1 MQNQQGY
8 TLHEEAQPLV
18 SFIITYYNLPV
29 QMLFECIDSVL
40 ALALQPAEREIIV
53 IDDGSEVSPIN
64 GLMQYGD
71 NIIYV
76 RQKNAGVSVA
86 RNTALQMAKGKYIQI
101 IDGDDTL
108 QKAPYEHCLN
118 IIRRDPDADM
128 VMFDFTKSQNT
139 AFSSQTY
146 TTSDKMSG
154 ATYMNNHSIHGAVCC
169 CLFRQSIRGRLE
181 FSPGIY
187 YGEDEEFT
195 PQLLVRAETVYST
208 NAQAYYYRQR
218 KTSAVHKIDENCKQ
232 KRLNYTSTV
241 IDRLNNMIDHLPHN
255 DRLAMQRRVAQLTMD
270 YIYNIIMLT
279 QSQKELDERLEEL
292 HKKGLFPLP
301 DRNYTQKYKWFRK
314 MTNSKTGRFIL
325 LHRLPLL
332 KKER

>member
-1 MQNQQGY
+1 MQNLQSISKIDKK
-8 TLHEEAQPLV
+8 PLV

-29 QMLFECIDSVL
+29 QMLFECIDSLL
-40 ALALQPAEREIIV
+40 ALALLPAEREIIV
-53 IDDGSEVSPIN
+53 IDDGSEVSPMN

-71 NIIYV
+71 DIIYV

-101 IDGDDTL
+101 IDGDDML
-108 QKAPYEHCLN
+108 LKAPYEHCLN
-118 IIRRDPDADM
+118 IIRIDPDTDM
-128 VMFDFTKSQNT
+128 VMFDFTKSQSPT
-139 AFSSQTY
+139 SSSRTY
-146 TTSDKMSG
+146 TTSNKMSG
-154 ATYMNNHSIHGAVCC
+154 ASYMNNHNMHGAVWC
-169 CLFRQSIRGRLE
+169 CLFREAIRGTLE

-195 PQLLVRAETVYST
+195 PQLLVRAETIYST
-208 NAQAYYYRQR
+208 DAQAYYYRQR
-218 KTSAVHKIDENCKQ
+218 NTSAVHKGDENSKQ
-232 KRLNYTSTV
+232 KRLNDTRTV
-241 IDRLNNMIDHLPHN
+241 IDRLNDMSDHLPHN

-279 QSQKELDERLEEL
+279 HSQKELDERLEEL

-301 DRNYTQKYKWFRK
+301 DRNYSQKYKWFRK
-314 MTNSKTGRFIL
+314 MTNSKTGRFLL
-325 LHRLPLL
+325 LHSLPLL

>member
-1 MQNQQGY
+1 MQNRKNS
-8 TLHEEAQPLV
+8 TLLQKAQPLV
-18 SFIITYYNLPV
+18 SFIVTCYNLPL
-29 QMLFECIDSVL
+29 QMLCECIDSIR
-40 ALALQPAEREIIV
+40 ALSLLPSEREIIV

-71 NIIYV
+71 DIIYV

-86 RNTALQMAKGKYIQI
+86 RNTSLQMAKGKYIQI
-101 IDGDDTL
+101 IDGDDKL
-108 QKAPYEHCLN
+108 LKVPYEHCLN
-118 IIRRDPDADM
+118 IIRIDPDADM
-128 VMFDFTKSQNT
+128 VMFDFTKSQSPV
-139 AFSSQTY
+139 SSSRTY

-154 ATYMNNHSIHGAVCC
+154 TAYMNNHNMHGAVWC
-169 CLFRQSIRGRLE
+169 CLFREAIRGTVE

-208 NAQAYYYRQR
+208 DAQAYYYRQR
-218 KTSAVHKIDENCKQ
+218 NTSAVHKIDENSKQ
-232 KRLNYTSTV
+232 KRLNDTRTV
-241 IDRLNNMIDHLPHN
+241 IDRLNDMADHLPHN

-279 QSQKELDERLEEL
+279 HSQKELDERLEEL

-301 DRNYTQKYKWFRK
+301 DRNYSQKYKWFRK
-314 MTNSKTGRFIL
+314 MTNSKTGRFLL
-325 LHRLPLL
+325 LHSLPLL